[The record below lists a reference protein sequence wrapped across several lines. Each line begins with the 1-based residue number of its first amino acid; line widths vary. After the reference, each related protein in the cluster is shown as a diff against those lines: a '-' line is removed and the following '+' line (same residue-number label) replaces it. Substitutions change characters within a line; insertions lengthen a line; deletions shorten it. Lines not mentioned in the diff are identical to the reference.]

1 MKKIFFPL
9 IFIAL
14 PAALSAATGATQ
26 LEGSF
31 KVGPSIILITILCLF
46 VLVGI
51 DIGSLDGLWG
61 RREGPVFLQQGIGGN
76 AFAFLSHVVCL

>member
-1 MKKIFFPL
+1 MKKIILPILL
-9 IFIAL
+9 ISI
-14 PAALSAATGATQ
+14 PTILSAATGATQ

-51 DIGSLDGLWG
+51 VFRAKDTNDYYAAGRSISRTGSGMAIASTG
-61 RREGPVFLQQGIGGN
+61 
-76 AFAFLSHVVCL
+76 